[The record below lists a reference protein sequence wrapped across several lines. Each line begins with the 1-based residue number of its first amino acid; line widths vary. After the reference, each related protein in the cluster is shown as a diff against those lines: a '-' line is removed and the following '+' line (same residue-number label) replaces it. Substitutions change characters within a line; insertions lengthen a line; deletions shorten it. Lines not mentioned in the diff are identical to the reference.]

1 MRERA
6 RRGDERG
13 GAWRDRGEWL
23 ERAEIEIGRRVLESE
38 MTESGG
44 GGDRDGEWRRLRSRR
59 GERRDS
65 EMRLRERCR
74 REMKLEIQKVD

>member
-1 MRERA
+1 
-6 RRGDERG
+6 
-13 GAWRDRGEWL
+13 
-23 ERAEIEIGRRVLESE
+23 

-44 GGDRDGEWRRLRSRR
+44 GGDQDDGEWRRLRSRR

-65 EMRLRERCR
+65 EMRLRERYR